1 MSCVSSV
8 ILLFLSTALC
18 CTTRPLCAQNR
29 TSDHA
34 TMPGCAVTVPNG
46 SEPPGVLTHH
56 ESNDNSAK
64 NSNLYGNGKLWT
76 TLWPNG
82 TVEFRPGGPG
92 FVESDGSRSMKFPWW
107 RAVRGKLTITGR
119 RLDASAPPLRAHI
132 PEGYGDTAFQS
143 TALIFPTEGCW
154 KVTGRVGDVTLTFVT
169 RVIIVGAGEKGQMV
183 GAKRFEPSTYF
194 GGRTVN
200 LPFPT
205 QGTYVQIQGHR
216 GAGPYPGRAAP
227 SWDP

>member
-1 MSCVSSV
+1 VCHPLSFCFYPPPFAAQPGRCAHKTEHQITPPCLGVPSQFQMEASHQVCLHTTSRTITSPRTRTYTEMGSCGPH
-8 ILLFLSTALC
+8 C
-18 CTTRPLCAQNR
+18 
-29 TSDHA
+29 
-34 TMPGCAVTVPNG
+34 
-46 SEPPGVLTHH
+46 
-56 ESNDNSAK
+56 
-64 NSNLYGNGKLWT
+64 
-76 TLWPNG
+76 WPNG

-107 RAVRGKLTITGR
+107 RAVGGKLTITGR

-154 KVTGRVGDVTLTFVT
+154 EVTGRVGDVTLTFVT

-194 GGRTVN
+194 GGSTVN